1 MRIHSR
7 FSTALL
13 VSLCP
18 WIVVFGAEGDDTRTT
33 MPDIVVLG
41 TPAGSPG
48 SEMISGEELSRAPA
62 ADGGDLLR
70 AVNGVSAG
78 RMGGRGLDPA
88 IRGQSQ
94 GRINVLVDGAYV
106 FGACPN
112 RMDPPSAFAA
122 PYSWD
127 QVLVLKGVQTL
138 RWGGGGSGGTVIFQ
152 RETWPDERGVTGR
165 AGLAASSN
173 GTNQSLFGDLQFA
186 GEKYYL
192 RGRLFEEDAG
202 DYEDGNGDSVRS
214 AYEERGAAVETG
226 LTITGAD
233 RLEFSADVTRGKD
246 IRYSGAGMDAP
257 KDDLDAYRVKYR
269 TALGGA
275 DLQFEAWH
283 SKVHHLMDNY
293 SLRQLSSPMAMRVPA
308 RSTTS
313 GARAVVELPLGE
325 TWRTTLVLDYLD
337 NSRHAT
343 RFQGP
348 APGDVNT
355 VNSYLWPGAEIRDTG
370 LVAEASGSVGP
381 GNLTLG
387 VRYDYVDA
395 GAGKADKAPASPM
408 LRSPDELYRAYYG
421 RASGDARE
429 NSFSALARY
438 ERPLWDGGPS
448 IFAGVSRTLRTAD
461 ATERYIAAN
470 SPMNPAM
477 RWVGNPGLDPEDHRQ
492 ADLGLGWQT
501 STWLLTGAV
510 FYDDVRDYI
519 TPDRARGQ
527 PGILLDDGARIYR
540 NVSAEIYGLEVEGRF
555 DLTRHWRLEA
565 SAAYVHADNTDDNRP
580 LPQIPPLNGRLQLA
594 RYSGSW
600 DVGARLRWADKQS
613 RVDDDPATGSGLD
626 ARETP
631 GYGVL
636 DLFARLSGPTLGEL
650 GIGID
655 NLLDKTWA
663 DHLNRG
669 NQDPFNP
676 DPVQVNEPGRILWV
690 NWSRDF

>member
-226 LTITGAD
+226 LTVTGAD
-233 RLEFSADVTRGKD
+233 RLEFSADVT
-246 IRYSGAGMDAP
+246 
-257 KDDLDAYRVKYR
+257 
-269 TALGGA
+269 
-275 DLQFEAWH
+275 
-283 SKVHHLMDNY
+283 
-293 SLRQLSSPMAMRVPA
+293 
-308 RSTTS
+308 
-313 GARAVVELPLGE
+313 
-325 TWRTTLVLDYLD
+325 
-337 NSRHAT
+337 
-343 RFQGP
+343 
-348 APGDVNT
+348 
-355 VNSYLWPGAEIRDTG
+355 
-370 LVAEASGSVGP
+370 
-381 GNLTLG
+381 
-387 VRYDYVDA
+387 
-395 GAGKADKAPASPM
+395 
-408 LRSPDELYRAYYG
+408 
-421 RASGDARE
+421 
-429 NSFSALARY
+429 
-438 ERPLWDGGPS
+438 
-448 IFAGVSRTLRTAD
+448 
-461 ATERYIAAN
+461 
-470 SPMNPAM
+470 
-477 RWVGNPGLDPEDHRQ
+477 
-492 ADLGLGWQT
+492 
-501 STWLLTGAV
+501 
-510 FYDDVRDYI
+510 
-519 TPDRARGQ
+519 
-527 PGILLDDGARIYR
+527 
-540 NVSAEIYGLEVEGRF
+540 
-555 DLTRHWRLEA
+555 
-565 SAAYVHADNTDDNRP
+565 
-580 LPQIPPLNGRLQLA
+580 
-594 RYSGSW
+594 
-600 DVGARLRWADKQS
+600 
-613 RVDDDPATGSGLD
+613 
-626 ARETP
+626 
-631 GYGVL
+631 
-636 DLFARLSGPTLGEL
+636 
-650 GIGID
+650 
-655 NLLDKTWA
+655 
-663 DHLNRG
+663 
-669 NQDPFNP
+669 
-676 DPVQVNEPGRILWV
+676 
-690 NWSRDF
+690 